1 MYCGTTVLY
10 CVTIFLFYCTV
21 ELMYS
26 GNSLLYRGMSVLYFG
41 TNVLNKQKLTGIL
54 LVLQPL
60 SNHKVSRARP
70 FNQLKKNTISCKEL
84 AFITRVNPDISGWPP
99 LT

>member
-1 MYCGTTVLY
+1 MARVIRASSHTYAHLPALVTFFGGGCSMTV
-10 CVTIFLFYCTV
+10 
-21 ELMYS
+21 
-26 GNSLLYRGMSVLYFG
+26 
-41 TNVLNKQKLTGIL
+41 
-54 LVLQPL
+54 L